1 MSTFLRSQ
9 PKTYQAVTMHYS
21 NSNYL
26 LQMKINV
33 YCVMLRKTNLPRTD
47 HQSFLNYVDG
57 KTVLYFP
64 YSPPLI
70 LTA

>member
-9 PKTYQAVTMHYS
+9 PKTCQVVTIHY
-21 NSNYL
+21 SNYL

-33 YCVMLRKTNLPRTD
+33 YCVMLRKTNLPGTD
-47 HQSFLNYVDG
+47 HQSFSNYIDG